1 MTCTIKHLII
11 RGSFLVPL
19 LFTLVHREAAAS
31 DLVEVLPLTP
41 RVIMLHFDD
50 GTVHYRGYHSSS
62 SDDQVLNDPLDTR
75 RAVHLYAYQLF
86 SGDDAAYEGG
96 AHPVR
101 TGRKSKPT
109 AFSDECLW
117 TGSICDNAYVL
128 EHWIYLELPRDL
140 QRGATYTLWV
150 GDLAANVNEVTFTFN
165 EFEQRSE
172 LIHVN
177 QLGYLP
183 SARLKFA
190 YLAHW
195 AGDFGP
201 LDLDFL
207 AGSEFYLVDMADRSV
222 AYQGTIQNERRGL
235 GEEASD
241 FGTPEGWGTTNNFF
255 GSDVWEADF
264 SSFTTPGEYRLVV
277 EGVGCSFPF
286 RIGED
291 AYRQAYYT
299 TTRGL
304 YYQRAGIAK
313 EEAYAGKW
321 AQPRD
326 HHPADGRTTLYYTT
340 WPSVKGGEG
349 SSARD
354 SILAHVVGEI
364 SDWGWGWYHDA
375 GDWDGYVHHTD
386 VPFNLMASYEMAPQN
401 FRDGD
406 LNLPESGNGVPD
418 ILDEA
423 AWLIRYFRRNQQ
435 PDGGIAGGR
444 VHSDFNEKP
453 DAAPS
458 WEDDRP
464 WYVCGPDPQT
474 SYLFAGLA
482 AQYAYCL
489 EMAGIGDSTNLL
501 LEAARQAYQW
511 AGTHHDV
518 APDEKVKGATVQDLR
533 MYAAAS
539 LFKLT
544 GETGYQDD
552 FRALNRVVTA
562 VSGLTGGDYN
572 QRWAVWMFVT
582 APDHEGTDSELKAQ
596 LSEAVI
602 NHARNEFIEPAK
614 RRSTRV
620 GYPFNMP
627 AVVGSTTTPITLAP
641 MFAQHVATGAEKQ
654 EMIDYM
660 QTTADYFLGNNPLNT
675 SWITGLGDR
684 TPRRLLHLDSRY
696 DQEGIDPYVP
706 GLVPY
711 GPTRHGDHFLG
722 EDAQGPWDADFAK
735 IRSYPD
741 RYDWPISECWF
752 DNPYSVLDGEFT
764 IHQTIAPAAST
775 YGFLAGDAMQPFLPN
790 QEPQLVIAAPVS
802 DLTIDETD
810 TLRVE
815 VEATDD
821 GRIGHVDYFLDDHP
835 LKRVEEA
842 PFELSLPGKDL
853 PPGTHQLNV
862 LAVDNEGLETRVH
875 GASVTVTHPYAP
887 LVIPASGEDTLHQGQ
902 SLEVAVE
909 VPVIPDAEATEV
921 SLFLNGMPA
930 GVDDAAPFVFRID
943 SIHPLFNQFR
953 AVVTYSGGFRAE
965 ADLERYAIPG
975 VAGVSYKKKAIE
987 IHAGEY
993 GILEY
998 DIFPAEAVNRQVTFH
1013 SLSDSVA
1020 TVNGEGRISALAE
1033 GMALVVITTAEGG
1046 FTDTAAV
1053 TVLPPRKE
1061 GPFHGSPAIVPAV
1074 IEAEDYD
1081 FGGEGKA
1088 YHDLTP
1094 GNSEEVYRQEDV
1106 DVGSSYDGSAAYHVT
1121 AIQPGEWLNYTIEVP
1136 ETNIYDITF
1145 RYTAGSGDPVLTL
1158 KSDGKDLRTVTLP
1171 EVGWYP
1177 FEDGLVEGLY
1187 LEAGVQVLT
1196 LLFENG
1202 GLTLNDFEISCAS
1215 CTHILPL
1222 EIRLNHH
1229 NLDIALGGSVQLQAA
1244 MIPSGATNQRVY
1256 WQVLN
1261 DSIVWVDPS
1270 GNLTALRTG
1279 ETAVVAISDARG
1291 LTDTCHVRV
1300 VPESAYSPGLAY
1312 DYFEGTWE
1320 KLPPFETMIPLGSGN
1335 VPNVDLSPALAED
1348 YFGFRFFGEIRI
1360 FTPGTYNFYTASD
1373 DGSMLYIDGERVVD
1387 NDGAHATIEQGG
1399 VIELDTGWH
1408 QIEVLYFEIA
1418 GGASLEV
1425 SYEGAGLG
1433 KSVIPDSILARRVIG
1448 GELVPLEGIS
1458 LPDTLHLPLGG
1469 SVMVPIVYEPD
1480 NASDGKVIFSSEMPG
1495 IALVNE
1501 YGYAEGLTEGT
1512 TWLTAVSREGSFVDS
1527 TLIEVFNDTP
1537 AIRWTLPAQGAHFA
1551 DTAHIPLAFVV
1562 EDTIGGIAGVRL
1574 YLNGELIQSPEAGDL
1589 SVLLDPLPAG
1599 SHELLLTAEDRYGRN
1614 GQSEVL
1620 RIEVDSPGTGILPA
1634 SLHFADITAIP
1645 NPFSDRIRFGI
1656 RLVRPEVVRLD
1667 IYDMTGSMV
1676 YTSGPHQLQEGF
1688 TVMEWDGFSPGGH
1701 PVPPGIYLTHWSLRH
1716 GASTTVLQLKVI
1728 RE

>member
-1 MTCTIKHLII
+1 MSH
-11 RGSFLVPL
+11 P
-19 LFTLVHREAAAS
+19 HAAAS

-41 RVIMLHFDD
+41 RVIMVHFDD

-62 SDDQVLNDPLDTR
+62 GDDLVLNDPLDIR
-75 RAVHLYAYQLF
+75 RAAHLYAYQIF
-86 SGDDAAYEGG
+86 SGDDPGYAGG
-96 AHPVR
+96 THPVR

-117 TGSICDNAYVL
+117 TGSVCDNEYVL
-128 EHWIYLELPRDL
+128 EHWIYLELPGDL

-177 QLGYLP
+177 QLGYQP

-195 AGDFGP
+195 AGDFGAP
-201 LDLDFL
+201 DLDFL
-207 AGSEFYLVDMADRSV
+207 EGNPFYLVNMSDNSV
-222 AYQGTIQNERRGL
+222 AYQGSIGNRRRGL

-286 RIGED
+286 RIDEH
-291 AYRQAYYT
+291 AYREAYYA

-349 SSARD
+349 SSAKD

-364 SDWGWGWYHDA
+364 TDWGWGWYHDA

-401 FRDGD
+401 FGDGE
-406 LNLPESGNGVPD
+406 LNIPESGNGVPD

-423 AWLIRYFRRNQQ
+423 GWLIRYFRRNQQ

-489 EMAGIGDSTNLL
+489 ELAGIGDSTASL

-511 AGTHHDV
+511 AGAHHDV

-544 GETGYQDD
+544 GETGYQED
-552 FRALNRVVTA
+552 FRALNRVASA

-572 QRWAVWMFVT
+572 QRWAVWMYVT
-582 APDHEGTDSELKAQ
+582 APDHEGTDTGLKAL

-614 RRSTRV
+614 KRSTRV

-675 SWITGLGDR
+675 SWITGLGER

-696 DQEGIDPYVP
+696 DREGIDPYVP

-775 YGFLAGDAMQPFLPN
+775 YGFLAGYAGQSFVPN
-790 QEPQLVIAAPVS
+790 QEPALVFVAPVTA
-802 DLTIDETD
+802 LTLDEAD
-810 TLRVE
+810 TLKVE
-815 VEATDD
+815 VEAIDD
-821 GRIGHVDYFLDDHP
+821 GRIGHVDYFLDHHP
-835 LKRVEEA
+835 LRRVTV
-842 PFELSLPGKDL
+842 PPYELSVPGKDL
-853 PPGTHQLNV
+853 PAGSYQLTA
-862 LAVDNEGLETRVH
+862 LAVDDEGLETRVY
-875 GASVTVTHPYAP
+875 GPSVTITHPYAP
-887 LVIPASGEDTLHQGQ
+887 LLIPASGADTLVQGQ
-902 SLEVAVE
+902 SLELAVE
-909 VPVIPDAEATEV
+909 VPVLPDATPVEV
-921 SLFLNGMPA
+921 VLFLNGME
-930 GVDDAAPFVFRID
+930 VDADNAAPFAFQID
-943 SIHPLFNQFR
+943 SIRPLFNQFR
-953 AVVTYSGGFRAE
+953 AVVTFSSGFRSE
-965 ADLERYAIPG
+965 AALERYAVPG
-975 VAGVSYKKKAIE
+975 VAGVSFKKKAIE

-993 GILEY
+993 GTLDYE
-998 DIFPAEAVNRQVTFH
+998 IFPAEALNRQVTFH
-1013 SLSDSVA
+1013 SLSDSIA
-1020 TVNGEGRISALAE
+1020 TVNGEGTISALKE
-1033 GMALVVITTAEGG
+1033 GMAPVVITTAEGG
-1046 FTDTAAV
+1046 FTDTAEV

-1061 GPFHGSPAIVPAV
+1061 GPFYGSPAIIPAL

-1081 FGGEGKA
+1081 YGGEGKA

-1094 GNSEEVYRQEDV
+1094 GNGEGMYRQEDV
-1106 DVGSSYDGSAAYHVT
+1106 DVGSSYDGTAAYHVT
-1121 AIQPGEWLNYTIEVP
+1121 GIQAGEWLNYTIEVP
-1136 ETNIYDITF
+1136 ETNLYDVRF
-1145 RYTAGSGDPVLTL
+1145 RYTSGSGEPVLTV
-1158 KSDGKDLRTVTLP
+1158 KSNGEALRTVTLP

-1177 FEDGLVEGLY
+1177 FEDYLVEGLY
-1187 LEAGVQVLT
+1187 LEEGEQVVT

-1202 GLTLNDFEISCAS
+1202 GLTLNYMELSCPT
-1215 CTHILPL
+1215 CTHILPV
-1222 EIRLNHH
+1222 EINLNYH
-1229 NLDIALGGSVQLQAA
+1229 NLDIAVGGRVSMQAA
-1244 MIPSGATNQRVY
+1244 VFPSNATNQLIY
-1256 WQVLN
+1256 WQVLS
-1261 DSIVWVDPS
+1261 DSIAWVDPY
-1270 GNLTALRTG
+1270 GNLTALRMG
-1279 ETAVVAISDARG
+1279 ETAVVAVSDARG

-1300 VPESAYSPGLAY
+1300 VEESTYTPGLAY
-1312 DYFEGTWE
+1312 EYFEGTWDNI
-1320 KLPPFETMIPLGSGN
+1320 PPFGTMDPLLSGGISN
-1335 VPNVDLSPALAED
+1335 FDLSPALAED

-1360 FTPGTYNFYTASD
+1360 FTPGSYNFFTASD

-1387 NDGAHATIEQGG
+1387 NDGAHASIEQGG
-1399 VIELDTGWH
+1399 IIDLDTGWH

-1418 GGASLEV
+1418 GGATLGV
-1425 SYEGAGLG
+1425 SFEGPDIT
-1433 KSVIPDSILARRVIG
+1433 KSPIPDSILARRVVG
-1448 GELVPLEGIS
+1448 GELVPLEGIT
-1458 LPDTLHLPLGG
+1458 LQDTLHLPLGT
-1469 SVMVPIVYEPD
+1469 SMVVPVAFQPAS
-1480 NASDGKVIFSSEMPG
+1480 ASDRKVVFSSEVPG
-1495 IALVNE
+1495 IAFVDD
-1501 YGYAEGLTEGT
+1501 YGILRGLTEGT
-1512 TWLTAVSREGSFVDS
+1512 TWLTGVSREGSFVDS
-1527 TLIEVFNDTP
+1527 TMIEVFNDTP
-1537 AIRWTLPAQGAHFA
+1537 AVQWTHPAQGAHFA
-1551 DTAHIPLAFVV
+1551 DTAHIPLAFEV
-1562 EDTIGGIAGVRL
+1562 EDTIGGITGVL
-1574 YLNGELIQSPEAGDL
+1574 LFLNGELIQSAEAGVT
-1589 SVLLDPLPAG
+1589 SWLLDPLPAG
-1599 SHELLLTAEDRYGRN
+1599 SHELLLTAEDRYGTT
-1614 GQSEVL
+1614 GQSEL
-1620 RIEVDSPGTGILPA
+1620 LTIKVDSPATGIDAFSAA
-1634 SLHFADITAIP
+1634 SAEIAAIP
-1645 NPFSDRIRFGI
+1645 NPFKDRLRFGI
-1656 RLVRPEVVRLD
+1656 RLEHPAGVRLE
-1667 IYDMTGSMV
+1667 IYDMTGSLV
-1676 YTSGPHQLQEGF
+1676 YISGPHQLQTGYA
-1688 TVMEWDGFSPGGH
+1688 VIGWDGLSAEGQS
-1701 PVPPGIYLTHWSLRH
+1701 VPPGMYLCRWHIQH
-1716 GASTTVLQLKVI
+1716 PASGKVMQLKVI